1 MNKYLGKHKVD
12 KVIAYEGKIDKVLRD
27 KYADLEQKDPVKV
40 DIASLRKLNVKII
53 EDDFVIIE
61 DGVLRH
67 NTMKLAFHIFSNL
80 L

>member
-1 MNKYLGKHKVD
+1 MKF
-12 KVIAYEGKIDKVLRD
+12 
-27 KYADLEQKDPVKV
+27 LEKFGFKKD
-40 DIASLRKLNVKII
+40 DIAALKELNVQII